1 MLNFSQT
8 YVVKMHF
15 NKRLLELRKKK
26 EKMIEEANNWETRLN
41 EIQAQL
47 SPDQILKKPV
57 VPTMLP
63 DEVPER

>member
-1 MLNFSQT
+1 MDSSQT

-47 SPDQILKKPV
+47 SPDEILKKPV